1 MSENWETNWKDYYK
15 ILQLHPSAEQEV
27 VKGAYDKLARKYH
40 PDVNKNPIANER
52 MKDINEAFEILSDLE
67 KRRRYHSTWL
77 QKSDVKRTNPQPSP
91 SATPKADYKE
101 TVSNQPSGKSK
112 RSTSY
117 MDSKLVVTIW
127 ILLLLIGFLIWLNT
141 R

>member
-1 MSENWETNWKDYYK
+1 
-15 ILQLHPSAEQEV
+15 
-27 VKGAYDKLARKYH
+27 
-40 PDVNKNPIANER
+40 

-77 QKSDVKRTNPQPSP
+77 QKSDVKKPNPQPPP

-101 TVSNQPSGKSK
+101 TVSSQPSRKNK
-112 RSTSY
+112 DSTSY
-117 MDSKLVVTIW
+117 MDSKLVVIIW
-127 ILLLLIGFLIWLNT
+127 ILLLLIVFLIWLNT